1 MQKRRYLN
9 YSFNELPSWQERSS
23 LSMWVQQRSL
33 CTSRGSMTGPWPG
46 NLHEGNI
53 PRTSQSS
60 PGPTLTQKAHGHD
73 RRCCQGSQKYSLLPW
88 MTARRPYYLND
99 CEKALKC
106 LGKLPETTSWDQFL
120 DIGCGAGD
128 LTRGIVKEFGGRH
141 RIVVATERSAD
152 VVQVLRRNAAQ
163 RDVAFEVLDVEKD
176 VSEAVRS
183 WGRFRRIFSFFHL
196 ESVLDKQR
204 ALANMRQLLWDDGGE
219 LFLLFRLQSN
229 LQPLYKIIAEDDR
242 WRHVA
247 SEYELYTHLQPGDK
261 SSKAITEM
269 LDNAGFLVKQSKWVQ
284 TDWRLS
290 TSEPLEELIK
300 STSPVLHRVPPED
313 REDFVRDCAHAA
325 SLVLPRSGDELTFTY
340 TTFMA
345 WAMVD
350 PAKTAAHD
358 TLASF
363 FFGQHQPLH

>member
-1 MQKRRYLN
+1 
-9 YSFNELPSWQERSS
+9 
-23 LSMWVQQRSL
+23 
-33 CTSRGSMTGPWPG
+33 
-46 NLHEGNI
+46 
-53 PRTSQSS
+53 
-60 PGPTLTQKAHGHD
+60 
-73 RRCCQGSQKYSLLPW
+73 

-247 SEYELYTHLQPGDK
+247 SVSIYECAWGARTFQSDV
-261 SSKAITEM
+261 SS
-269 LDNAGFLVKQSKWVQ
+269 
-284 TDWRLS
+284 
-290 TSEPLEELIK
+290 
-300 STSPVLHRVPPED
+300 
-313 REDFVRDCAHAA
+313 A
-325 SLVLPRSGDELTFTY
+325 SLCVRGHTDKKSHVGRFR
-340 TTFMA
+340 F
-345 WAMVD
+345 
-350 PAKTAAHD
+350 
-358 TLASF
+358 
-363 FFGQHQPLH
+363 